1 MLTIPNIYRHKNAK
15 YLILL
20 PLALFVI
27 SLFLSRYLVL
37 DPTLVGGATIVLQSN
52 STIAPQQIASSIS
65 SAIHG
70 SSPTVE
76 AGSGTIQI
84 TMDLNTSLAAAETRL
99 NGVGS
104 WESNYSNYFLNFT
117 SYQIAL
123 QADPSNSTAA
133 SALNTSKAG
142 MSKSLANMQS
152 SFSAEMS
159 SLKPFGVLPNASV
172 NVSNVSSILQA
183 AQDAYSKAQIIYQ
196 NQVMSTVN
204 SIVPYSSYSF
214 EYIGPELSS
223 YFLSQLQSIIIIA
236 FILVSIV
243 VLFIF
248 RSPIPSFAVVFG
260 AANDIIVAIG
270 AMALFGIPLGITS
283 IGGLLMLIGYSI
295 DTDVLTAIR
304 ILKRSGG
311 TPEDR
316 AYESM
321 KTGLTMTATAIVA
334 FAVLFV
340 VSIIIYVP
348 TYYEISS
355 VVLFGLI
362 ADIFTT
368 WFGNASIIL
377 WHKKRKEGI

>member
-20 PLALFVI
+20 PLALLVI
-27 SLFLSRYLVL
+27 SLFLSHYLVL
-37 DPTLVGGATIVLQSN
+37 DTTLVGGATIVLQSN
-52 STIAPQQIASSIS
+52 STMAPQQIASAIS
-65 SAIHG
+65 SALYG

-76 AGSGTIQI
+76 EGSGTIQI
-84 TMDLNTSLAAAETRL
+84 TIDLNTSLASSENHL

-104 WESNYSNYFLNFT
+104 WESNYSAYFLNYT

-133 SALNTSKAG
+133 SALNTSKSGMKTSLAG
-142 MSKSLANMQS
+142 MQA
-152 SFSAEMS
+152 SFSAEIA
-159 SLKPFGVLPNASV
+159 SLKPFGVLPNATV
-172 NVSNVSSILQA
+172 NASNVTSLLQA
-183 AQDAYSKAQIIYQ
+183 AQGAYAKAQGIYQ
-196 NQVMSTVN
+196 NQVMSAIN

-223 YFLSQLQSIIIIA
+223 YFLSQLMNIIIIA
-236 FILVSIV
+236 FILVSII

-260 AANDIIVAIG
+260 AANDIIAAIG

-340 VSIIIYVP
+340 VSIVIYVP
-348 TYYEISS
+348 TYYEISG

-377 WHKKRKEGI
+377 WHKKRKERI